1 MSSLCPLCEQKA
13 SSVMNVRQG
22 VSWADAAG
30 LPPHTFFSK
39 YVMCHATTTQF
50 GDMKVFCHTEKDLQE
65 KR

>member
-1 MSSLCPLCEQKA
+1 MTSECPLCEQQA

-39 YVMCHATTTQF
+39 YVMCHAKETQF
-50 GDMKVFCHTEKDLQE
+50 GTKVFCHTERDLQQN
-65 KR
+65 R